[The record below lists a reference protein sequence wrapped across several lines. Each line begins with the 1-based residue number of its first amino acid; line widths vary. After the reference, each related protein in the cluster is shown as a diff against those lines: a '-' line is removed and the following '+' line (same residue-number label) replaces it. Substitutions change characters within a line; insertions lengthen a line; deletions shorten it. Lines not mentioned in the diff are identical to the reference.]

1 MGDRA
6 EVDKVWSRLRPAGRP
21 TDFDATS
28 GAVRDAVRVGL
39 LQAAVPVVLTTLRAD
54 RAAEVGADAL
64 VDALRARGWDGDD
77 IAAETLLAAHS
88 GTPTGRT
95 EIVADL
101 EMLGDVLGQQLG
113 GYLELATGQSFPT
126 SVFDDGGLE
135 DVDDDELESDRWMD
149 VPGDS
154 RDAWQDMADFAAAV
168 EDDHV
173 RELLAVA
180 IEGRGAFSR
189 FKSALDRH
197 DTYWV
202 DWHVWS
208 GERQL
213 GRARDWLATEGFDP
227 QP

>member
-1 MGDRA
+1 MDI
-6 EVDKVWSRLRPAGRP
+6 
-21 TDFDATS
+21 DATS
-28 GAVRDAVRVGL
+28 AAVRDAVRVGL
-39 LQAAVPVVLTTLRAD
+39 LQAAVPVVLTALRAD
-54 RAAEVGADAL
+54 RAADVG
-64 VDALRARGWDGDD
+64 VDELAEALRARRWDGDD
-77 IAAETLLAAHS
+77 IAAETLLASRS

-113 GYLELATGQSFPT
+113 GYLEVATGESFPT
-126 SVFDDGGLE
+126 SLFDDGAFE

-173 RELLAVA
+173 RELLQVA

-189 FKSALDRH
+189 FKSVLDRH

>member
-1 MGDRA
+1 MGDQSA
-6 EVDKVWSRLRPAGRP
+6 IDEVWSRLRPAGRP
-21 TDFDATS
+21 SGVDATS
-28 GAVRDAVRVGL
+28 AAVRDAVRAGL
-39 LQAAVPVVLTTLRAD
+39 LQAAVPLALAALRAD
-54 RAAEVGADAL
+54 PLAEVGADELAA
-64 VDALRARGWDGDD
+64 ALRTRGWDGDE
-77 IAAETLLAAHS
+77 IAAETLLAARS

-101 EMLGDVLGQQLG
+101 EMLGDVIGQQLG
-113 GYLELATGQSFPT
+113 GYLELATGESWPT
-126 SVFDDGGLE
+126 SIFDDGGLE
-135 DVDDDELESDRWMD
+135 DVDDDEFESDRWMD

-154 RDAWQDMADFAAAV
+154 REAWKDMADFAAAV

-173 RELLAVA
+173 REVLQVA

-197 DTYWV
+197 DTYWG

-208 GERQL
+208 SERQL